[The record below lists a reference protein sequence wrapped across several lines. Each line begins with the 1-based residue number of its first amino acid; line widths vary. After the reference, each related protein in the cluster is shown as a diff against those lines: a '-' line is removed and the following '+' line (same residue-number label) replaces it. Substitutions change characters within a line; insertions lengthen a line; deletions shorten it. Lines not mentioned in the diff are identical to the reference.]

1 MMSAMSETGQ
11 SAGGPGQRRP
21 SPKLDMPGLR
31 EALRAGA
38 RTDARG
44 RWPRR
49 LVLLAAVLVA
59 LAVAWALAGRS
70 LPRSPESAA
79 RAAKEELARLEAR
92 SWSRAQVFSPGPE
105 ERDPATGE
113 VTSPFH
119 GFAISVDSSPSGAR
133 VLVDGGEMGETPLAA
148 SLDCE
153 PGSDVEVRVEKTGY
167 RPLRRAVRC
176 RADTLVRLE
185 LRLERGAAAP
195 R

>member
-1 MMSAMSETGQ
+1 MMSAVGETGP
-11 SAGGPGQRRP
+11 SAGGAGQRRP

-38 RTDARG
+38 RTDGER
-44 RWPRR
+44 RWRR
-49 LVLLAAVLVA
+49 SLVLVAAALVA
-59 LAVAWALAGRS
+59 LAVAWTLAGRS
-70 LPRSPESAA
+70 LPQSPEAAA
-79 RAAKEELARLEAR
+79 RAASEELARLEAR
-92 SWSRAQVFSPGPE
+92 NWSRAQVLSPGPE
-105 ERDPATGE
+105 LRDPATGE

-133 VLVDGGEMGETPLAA
+133 VLVDGGENGETPLAA

-153 PGSDVEVRVEKTGY
+153 PGRDVEVRVEKAGY

-185 LRLERGAAAP
+185 VRLERGEAAV